1 MLTNINLAVKCP
13 KCGASL
19 MDSAHR
25 INGEPSVLFD
35 VKIEG
40 KKSWVRLS
48 SVYGDYAHEIGVDMN
63 HGKTADFFCPN
74 CGENLADD
82 VTCSSCGA
90 LLCSVALEQGGLVN
104 FCTRRGCKN
113 HSIEFKDLEH
123 AAKMFEDKFGWAGN
137 ADIKIDNINPAPDK
151 EIISSGA
158 YLYCYCPFCERSLNE
173 KNTVKLLV
181 KGMDNTEGFLF
192 LDPHLNSF
200 SHKSTI
206 ELPDGEEVSDLI
218 CPHCRHTLILD
229 DIACK
234 KCEAKTASFKV
245 SAMTKL
251 VDFIFC
257 ARKNCH
263 WHGVSDEDL
272 ALIELEDSLEW

>member
-1 MLTNINLAVKCP
+1 MPADINLSVKCP
-13 KCGASL
+13 KCGNSL
-19 MDSAHR
+19 MDKEHK
-25 INGEPSVLFD
+25 IGGEPSVFFN
-35 VKIEG
+35 IEYEG

-48 SVYGDYAHEIGVDMN
+48 SVYGDYNHEIGVEMV
-63 HGKTADFFCPN
+63 HGKTADFFCPH
-74 CGENLADD
+74 CGENLAEDIP
-82 VTCSSCGA
+82 CSSCGA
-90 LLCSVALEQGGLVN
+90 LLCSVALDQGGLVN

-113 HSIEFKDLEH
+113 HSIEFKELEH
-123 AAKMFEDKFGWAGN
+123 AAKMFEDKYGWAGDTEITVEN
-137 ADIKIDNINPAPDK
+137 IKQAPEK

-158 YLYCYCPFCERSLNE
+158 YLYCYCPFCERALNE
-173 KNTVKLLV
+173 KNTIKLLV
-181 KGMDNTEGFLF
+181 RGIDGTEGFLF

-206 ELPDGEEVSDLI
+206 ELPDNEEVADLK
-218 CPHCRHTLILD
+218 CPHCSKTLMLQD
-229 DIACK
+229 NQCK

-263 WHGVSDEDL
+263 WHGVSNEDL